1 MLTQRQACEGEGQAV
16 PAATQVI
23 IIEKKIRTVSSLLNI
38 AIHLE
43 KHDTPNSCMLLFP

>member
-23 IIEKKIRTVSSLLNI
+23 IIEKKNQDCPKFAKYSHTFGK
-38 AIHLE
+38 A
-43 KHDTPNSCMLLFP
+43 